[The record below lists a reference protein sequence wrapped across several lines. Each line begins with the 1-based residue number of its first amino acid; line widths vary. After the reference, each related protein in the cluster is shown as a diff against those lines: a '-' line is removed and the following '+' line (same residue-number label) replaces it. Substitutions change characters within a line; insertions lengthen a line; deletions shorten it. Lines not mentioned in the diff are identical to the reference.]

1 MSRREVHLDA
11 MLRHLGATYYQTLYG
26 QATAADVAKAVESVT
41 AEEGPDGTGKRAGAD
56 RQAAAG
62 AAAQASA
69 CTPQRSA
76 RTGRWRVHDVMI
88 ADVVTARKE
97 DTYKRV
103 VSLMSEHR
111 VGEIPVLGKD
121 RHVVGIVSEADLI
134 RKQERRYRRMGTGLP
149 GRTRH
154 ERAQAE
160 GRSVAELMTSPAITI
175 HPDAPIGAAARLMNG
190 RHIKLLPVVDPAGQ
204 LIGIV
209 TRGHLLSVFLRPD
222 SEIADEV
229 RGVLRSVLLADAD
242 GVTVTA
248 HDAAISLSGALP
260 PDLIAAAVRLAGDVD
275 GVVTVVNK
283 LTGSSART
291 GVTPG
296 SGVTP
301 G

>member
-1 MSRREVHLDA
+1 MSRREEHLDA

-41 AEEGPDGTGKRAGAD
+41 AEEQPDTTGHRAGAG

-69 CTPQRSA
+69 SSPQRSP
-76 RTGRWRVHDVMI
+76 RTGRWRVRDVMTVE
-88 ADVVTARKE
+88 VVTAHKE

-103 VSLMSEHR
+103 ASLMIEHR

-121 RHVVGIVSEADLI
+121 GHVVGVVSEADLI
-134 RKQERRYRRMGTGLP
+134 RKQERHYRRIGTGLP

-190 RHIKLLPVVDPAGQ
+190 RHIKLLPVVDPTGK

-209 TRGHLLSVFLRPD
+209 TRSHLLSVFLRPD

-229 RGVLRSVLLADAD
+229 RGVLGSVLLADAD

-248 HDAAISLSGALP
+248 HDAAITLSGRLA
-260 PDLIAAAVRLAGDVD
+260 PDLVPAAVRLAGDVD
-275 GVVTVVNK
+275 GVVTVVDK
-283 LTGSSART
+283 LTGSSVESPA
-291 GVTPG
+291 
-296 SGVTP
+296 
-301 G
+301 